1 MNGVFLVVGL
11 GRSGCAVG
19 ALLRR
24 RGARA
29 IGVDDAP
36 RAKVEAAWAADG
48 LADLARAGFD
58 EVHTDGAWDAALR
71 APITA
76 VALSPGVPLDHPRLR
91 PLRAAGLPVLGELE
105 WAARCFGGRSVA
117 VTGTNGKSTVTA
129 WVAHVLRAGG
139 LASEG
144 MGNLGNP
151 LALVAD
157 TLAPD
162 AVPVI
167 ECSSFQ
173 LETIETYRPTVGL
186 VLNLAPDHLDRY
198 PDLASYYAAKQ
209 RLADHVADDGAF
221 VTWTECPEALSWRH
235 PGARL
240 LFGDPSRGAVA
251 WCRDDRIWWRDG
263 EREMPLL
270 AVGDLAVAASPPN
283 LLNAAA
289 AVAAVIPF
297 GLAPEAIT
305 EGLRTFRGLA
315 HRHQRVGRLGGVRFV
330 DDTKATNVHAV
341 CAGLRG
347 YPDTVVLIA
356 GGSGKGEDYA
366 PLREVMGQV
375 RHLVNI
381 GREGPAIARAVGDLV
396 ATHRAESMEEAV
408 RLAARLAAPR
418 GTVLLSPACASFDMF
433 RNYHERGLA
442 FAAAA
447 RALGAKEE

>member
-1 MNGVFLVVGL
+1 MKGVFLVVGL

-24 RGARA
+24 RGART

-36 RAKVEAAWAADG
+36 RAKIEAAWAADG
-48 LADLARAGFD
+48 LTDLARAGFD
-58 EVHTDGAWDAALR
+58 EVHADGAWDEALR

-76 VALSPGVPLDHPRLR
+76 VALSPGVPLDHPRLA

-105 WAARCFGGRSVA
+105 WAARCFAGRSVA

-129 WVAHVLRAGG
+129 WIAHVLRAGG
-139 LASEG
+139 LVSEG

-186 VLNLAPDHLDRY
+186 LLNLAPDHLDRY
-198 PDLASYYAAKQ
+198 PDLTSYYNAKR
-209 RLADHVADDGAF
+209 RLAEHVADDGAF
-221 VTWTECPEALSWRH
+221 VTWTECPEALTWRH

-240 LFGDPSRGAVA
+240 LFGDPAHGAVA
-251 WCRDDRIWWRDG
+251 WCRDDHLWLHDGDRDLS
-263 EREMPLL
+263 LL
-270 AVGDLAVAASPPN
+270 AIGDLAVPASPPN

-289 AVAAVIPF
+289 TVAAVVPL
-297 GLAPEAIT
+297 GLAPDAIT
-305 EGLRTFRGLA
+305 EGLRTFLGLA
-315 HRHQRVGRLGGVRFV
+315 HRHQRVGRLGDVRFV

-347 YPDTVVLIA
+347 YPDAVVLIA
-356 GGSGKGEDYA
+356 GGSGKGEDYT

-396 ATHRAESMEEAV
+396 PTHRAESMDEAV
-408 RLAARLAAPR
+408 RLATRLAAPR

-447 RALGAKEE
+447 RALGAREE

>member
-1 MNGVFLVVGL
+1 VAGVFLVVGL

-24 RGARA
+24 HGART

-36 RAKVEAAWAADG
+36 RARVEAAWAADA

-58 EVHTDGAWDAALR
+58 EVHTDGAWDAALA
-71 APITA
+71 APITG
-76 VALSPGVPLDHPRLR
+76 VALSPGVPLEHPRLAA
-91 PLRAAGLPVLGELE
+91 LRAAGVPVLGELE
-105 WAARCFGGRSVA
+105 WAARYFSGRSVA

-129 WVAHVLRAGG
+129 WIAHVLRAGG
-139 LASEG
+139 LDSDG

-173 LETIETYRPTVGL
+173 LETIETYRPTVGV

-198 PDLASYYAAKQ
+198 PDLASYYAAKK
-209 RLADHVADDGAF
+209 RLADNVADDGAF
-221 VTWTECPEALSWRH
+221 ITWTACPEALAWPH

-240 LFGDPSRGAVA
+240 LFGDPAQGAVA
-251 WCRDDRIWWRDG
+251 WCQDDRVWLRHG
-263 EREMPLL
+263 AETL
-270 AVGDLAVAASPPN
+270 ALAAIGDLAVPASPPN

-289 AVAAVIPF
+289 TVAAVVPF
-297 GLAPEAIT
+297 GLDPAAIG

-347 YPDTVVLIA
+347 YPDEVVLIA
-356 GGSGKGEDYA
+356 GGSGKGEEYA

-381 GREGPAIARAVGDLV
+381 GREGPAIALAVADLV
-396 ATHRAESMEEAV
+396 PTHRAESMAEAV
-408 RLAARLAAPR
+408 RLAAELAAPR

-447 RALGAKEE
+447 RDLGAIED